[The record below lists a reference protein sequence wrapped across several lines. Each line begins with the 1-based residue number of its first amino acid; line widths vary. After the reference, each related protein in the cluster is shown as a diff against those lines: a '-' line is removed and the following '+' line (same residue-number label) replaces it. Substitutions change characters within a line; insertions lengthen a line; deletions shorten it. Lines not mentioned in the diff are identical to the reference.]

1 MVQPKV
7 SIIIPVYNG
16 ADYLSQAIDSALAQT
31 WKNLEVIVV
40 NDGSDDGQATARIAQ
55 SYGGRIRY
63 LEKPNGGVASAL
75 NMGIENM
82 TGEYF
87 SWLSHDDLYLPGK
100 IAHQMRVVTKSGNPQ
115 QLVAGG
121 YYIIDGERQPIALM
135 DFYRLYPRA
144 KLETPLFP
152 VFHCAVNGCTL
163 LIHRSHFDRVGLFNE
178 ALLTTQDY
186 DLWFRMLR
194 GQKLIYSR
202 RIDVASR
209 EHKEQTSRR
218 LKGEHEKECARLWIH
233 LLSQVADEE
242 KIEMSGSVDAFYTD
256 LYQHFSQ
263 RTSYGEVVEYVY
275 KFCPHN
281 IKIEQMKPQLI
292 PVKVGRSIL
301 QAQLNRMIRYSEE

>member
-16 ADYLSQAIDSALAQT
+16 ADYLSQAINSALAQT

-40 NDGSDDGQATARIAQ
+40 NDGSKDDHATARIAR

-100 IAHQMRVVTKSGNPQ
+100 IAHQMRIVTKSGNPQ

-121 YYIIDGERQPIALM
+121 YYIIDEERHPIALM
-135 DFYRLYPRA
+135 DFYRLYPKK

-163 LIHRSHFDRVGLFNE
+163 LIHRSHFERVGMFNE
-178 ALLTTQDY
+178 SLFTTQDY

-202 RIDVASR
+202 RIDVVSR

-218 LKGEHEKECARLWIH
+218 LKEEHEKECTELWIS

-242 KIEMSGSVDAFYTD
+242 KIEMDGSVDAFYTD

-263 RTSYGEVVEYVY
+263 RTSYGEVVEYIY
-275 KFCPHN
+275 RFCPYN
-281 IKIEQMKPQLI
+281 IKSEQMKPQLV
-292 PVKVGRSIL
+292 PVKVGRSII
-301 QAQLNRMIRYSEE
+301 QAQLNRMIRDSEE